1 MKKTFNQTMPCAVR
15 LAALLLVPA
24 VCVAFSGCSAVPGS
38 SGSSAAEPSPSPAAA
53 EPAAKPDLPSLL
65 FYRRA
70 RHAAL
75 PGWGRHLSFLCLWI

>member
-38 SGSSAAEPSPSPAAA
+38 SGSSAAEPSPSLPPRNRQRNLICPAC
-53 EPAAKPDLPSLL
+53 
-65 FYRRA
+65 A
-70 RHAAL
+70 RCTRGMKTDII
-75 PGWGRHLSFLCLWI
+75 PP

>member
-38 SGSSAAEPSPSPAAA
+38 SGSSAAEPSPSPAAQRNLIC
-53 EPAAKPDLPSLL
+53 PACARCTRGMKTDIIPS
-65 FYRRA
+65 
-70 RHAAL
+70 
-75 PGWGRHLSFLCLWI
+75 

>member
-38 SGSSAAEPSPSPAAA
+38 SGRPPPLPPRNRQRNLICPAC
-53 EPAAKPDLPSLL
+53 
-65 FYRRA
+65 A
-70 RHAAL
+70 RCTRGMKTDII
-75 PGWGRHLSFLCLWI
+75 PP

>member
-38 SGSSAAEPSPSPAAA
+38 SGSSALPPRNRQRNLICPACARCTRGMKTDIIPS
-53 EPAAKPDLPSLL
+53 
-65 FYRRA
+65 
-70 RHAAL
+70 
-75 PGWGRHLSFLCLWI
+75 